1 MRRKHV
7 FGIGVVAAAMM
18 LGGLV
23 IAPVAVAD
31 EVATPDVVAS
41 EAAAQAEDDE
51 LRLDFFTPDVDP
63 QAILPGMVV
72 WMTAHVNPISALEGD
87 WGVYLYP
94 KAGGPW
100 RRLASVTFDSNGDWA
115 KETGSRVIIPTDLA
129 PGEYVLQLAIPNTG
143 GYSDGNQEITVLEP
157 PAPLMGVY
165 ARLDTT
171 PFVMAGNLIP
181 NGFYTLQWLD
191 ANHDVVASEQH
202 VQASND
208 GLIMRDFTPLAGRTG
223 MYAFVV
229 YREGFD
235 VPTGSLPFR
244 LVNGV
249 PQMPSIEGVGESA
262 GDASGEGAPTA
273 AQGDEFTITGKGAE
287 PNTTYWLSLDPGPVL
302 LGSVTT
308 DASGAFNTTVK
319 IPADTTLGNH
329 HISLTVDEEGC
340 ISVAEFDLE
349 VTPAESGDTSDQ
361 PETEPSDQ
369 PESEPSDQY
378 GDTSDQ
384 PETKP
389 SDQSGDAQ
397 TQPEAKPSDDKKKPL
412 PNTGVGIV
420 VVLGVLVASA
430 MIGVVLRLGRRMV
443 R

>member
-51 LRLDFFTPDVDP
+51 LR
-63 QAILPGMVV
+63 
-72 WMTAHVNPISALEGD
+72 EGD

-115 KETGSRVIIPTDLA
+115 KEMGSSVIIPTDLA

-143 GYSDGNQEITVLEP
+143 GYSDGNQEIAVLEP

-171 PFVMAGNLIP
+171 PFVTAGNLIP

-235 VPTGSLPFR
+235 VPAGSLPFR

-329 HISLTVDEEGC
+329 HISLTVDEEGRIC
-340 ISVAEFDLE
+340 VAEFDLE
-349 VTPAESGDTSDQ
+349 VTPAESGDTSGQPETEPSDQ

-397 TQPEAKPSDDKKKPL
+397 TQSEAKPSDDKKKPL

>member
-115 KETGSRVIIPTDLA
+115 KEMGSRVIIPTDLA

-287 PNTTYWLSLDPGPVL
+287 PNTTYWLWLHSEPVL
-302 LGSVTT
+302 LGAVVTDT
-308 DASGAFNTTVK
+308 SGAFNTTVK
-319 IPADTTLGNH
+319 IPADTTPGNH
-329 HISLTVDEEGC
+329 NIYLTVDKEGYTP
-340 ISVAEFDLE
+340 VAELDLE
-349 VTPAESGDTSDQ
+349 VTPAKSGDTSA
-361 PETEPSDQ
+361 
-369 PESEPSDQY
+369 
-378 GDTSDQ
+378 Q

-389 SDQSGDAQ
+389 SDQSGDAH
-397 TQPEAKPSDDKKKPL
+397 TRSEATPSDDEKKAL
-412 PNTGVGIV
+412 PDTGAGIV
-420 VVLGVLVASA
+420 VVLGVLVVSA
-430 MIGVVLRLGRRMV
+430 VIGVGFHLARRTV